1 MVTIDLE
8 GRTAL
13 VVGGSRGIGASIVA
27 HLCRAG
33 AFTVFTHTGNP
44 ASAAAVE
51 DLLAGI
57 RREGGG
63 GARAV
68 AADARDGAAMRAL
81 ADQVAADRGRI
92 DILVCNAGM
101 NTARPADAETDEQWE
116 QSIALNLGTA
126 WYSVRAVLPH
136 MLAAGSGRI
145 ILIGSSA
152 VYDGGGG
159 AIDYAAAKA
168 GMTGMMQY
176 LCRTYARRGI
186 LANIVHPCVIET
198 DLLKMRYADE
208 EARRKLIAQI
218 PVGRLG
224 KPEDIAGLTVFLAS
238 PWGDY
243 ICGQEILADGG
254 RTIFGK

>member
-1 MVTIDLE
+1 MMTIDLE

-13 VVGGSRGIGASIVA
+13 VAGGSRGIGASIVA

-44 ASAAAVE
+44 ANADAVE
-51 DLLAGI
+51 SLLADV
-57 RREGGG
+57 RRDGGQ
-63 GARAV
+63 ARAA
-68 AADARDGAAMRAL
+68 AADARDGPAMRAL
-81 ADQVAADRGRI
+81 ADAVAAERGRI

-101 NTARPADAETDEQWE
+101 NTARPADTETDEQWE
-116 QSIALNLGTA
+116 QSISLNLGSA
-126 WYSVRAVLPH
+126 WRAVRAALPH
-136 MLAAGSGRI
+136 MLSARHGRI

-168 GMTGMMQY
+168 AMTGMMQY

-198 DLLKMRYADE
+198 DLLKKRYADQ

-224 KPEDIAGLTVFLAS
+224 KPEDIAGLVAFLS
-238 PWGDY
+238 SQWGDY

-254 RTIFGK
+254 RTVFGK

>member
-13 VVGGSRGIGASIVA
+13 VVGGSRGIGASIVTC
-27 HLCRAG
+27 LCRAG
-33 AFTVFTHTGNP
+33 AYTVFTHTGNP
-44 ASAAAVE
+44 GTADAVE
-51 DLLAGI
+51 DLLARI
-57 RREGGG
+57 TRDG
-63 GARAV
+63 GAVRGV
-68 AADARDGAAMRAL
+68 AADARDGRAMRAL
-81 ADQVAADRGRI
+81 ADGVAAERGRI

-101 NTARPADAETDEQWE
+101 NTARPAEAETDEQWE
-116 QSIALNLGTA
+116 ESIALNLGTA
-126 WYSVRAVLPH
+126 WYAVRATLPH
-136 MLAAGSGRI
+136 MLSAGSGRI

-198 DLLKMRYADE
+198 DLLKKRYADE

-224 KPEDIAGLTVFLAS
+224 KPEDIAGLVAFLAS
-238 PWGDY
+238 SWGDY

>member
-13 VVGGSRGIGASIVA
+13 VVGGSRGIGASIVS

-44 ASAAAVE
+44 ATADAVE
-51 DLLAGI
+51 GLLAEV
-57 RREGGG
+57 RREGGT
-63 GARAV
+63 ARA
-68 AADARDGAAMRAL
+68 AAVDARDGPAMRAL
-81 ADQVAADRGRI
+81 ADGVAAERGHI

-101 NTARPADAETDEQWE
+101 NVARPADTETDEQWE

-126 WYSVRAVLPH
+126 WYAVRAVLPH
-136 MLAAGSGRI
+136 MLAAGRGRI

-176 LCRTYARRGI
+176 LCRTYARKGI

-198 DLLKMRYADE
+198 ELLKKRYADE
-208 EARRKLIAQI
+208 EAKRKLIAQI

-224 KPEDIAGLTVFLAS
+224 RPEDIAGLTAFLS
-238 PWGDY
+238 SSWGDY

-254 RTIFGK
+254 RTIYGK